1 VSNVASPQSAAR
13 FPRMVPGRRTVHGG
27 VVQDHRV
34 PTGTATATNGPPT
47 MADAQGGG
55 RTLLDKLTSKF
66 SAKR

>member
-1 VSNVASPQSAAR
+1 
-13 FPRMVPGRRTVHGG
+13 MVPGRRIVHGG